1 MHQKHPGGKGVKLGT
16 RLTWGVC
23 LNTGKLGQVWVGTY
37 IVQLQLDITLLDPHH
52 GEDEQERPNA
62 CKTGTLQL
70 QHSSQSS
77 EGMVSILWLHP
88 ILNISDSVD
97 VGLTP
102 KNLHFNKS
110 PAYANAVGALI
121 TTAIGDAVNTLHV
134 TLWISQPYCC
144 IRVLSVL
151 LLSSSRTCPA

>member
-1 MHQKHPGGKGVKLGT
+1 MHHKHPGGKGVKLGT

-23 LNTGKLGQVWVGTY
+23 LNTGKLGQVWVGMY
-37 IVQLQLDITLLDPHH
+37 IVQLQLDITLRDPHH
-52 GEDEQERPNA
+52 DEDKQERPNA
-62 CKTGTLQL
+62 CKAGTLQL
-70 QHSSQSS
+70 EHSSQSP
-77 EGMVSILWLHP
+77 EVLVSILWLHP

-110 PAYANAVGALI
+110 PAYANAVGALR
-121 TTAIGDAVNTLHV
+121 TTAIGDAVNTLPV
-134 TLWISQPYCC
+134 TLWISQPYFCT
-144 IRVLSVL
+144 RVLGVL